1 MAEREEKT
9 IYCPKCNRKAFTIY
23 EGSGMVM
30 QNRCKKCKM
39 MVVYN
44 PRYGVQLKPLDQL
57 RTSSAVRFWGG

>member
-9 IYCPKCNRKAFTIY
+9 IYCPKCSRKAFTIY

-30 QNRCKKCKM
+30 QNKCKKCEM

-44 PRYGVQLKPLDQL
+44 PRYGVRLKPLNKL
-57 RTSSAVRFWGG
+57 RTSSAVRF